1 MSLKLE
7 VIPHTLNFKFDARTS
22 RGAMQQH
29 QVYYFKLYNT
39 RQKEIFGL
47 GECAP
52 LPGLSLEHHPDFRKQ
67 VFRQIE
73 YLNRNIQEVDLPDLK
88 SIIYNSDLKSF
99 PSVVFGLESAWRDL
113 LAGGKRI
120 LFNNAFTQQKNGIP
134 INGLIWMGDKHFMQ
148 EQIKKKLQEGYAC
161 LKLKIGGLDFNT
173 ELEILKAIR
182 KVAGAEHLT
191 IRVDANGAFSP
202 AEALPKLEKLAAFN
216 LHSIEQPIRAGQA
229 AEMQRLC
236 KVTPV
241 PIALDEELIGV
252 TGIDQKEILLREIA
266 PAYIILKPTLLGG
279 LQATEEWINI
289 ASQLGIDWWIT
300 SALESNIGLNAISQF
315 TAQYPV
321 TREQGLGTGQLYHN
335 NISSPLSIKQGKLYY
350 EREKKWDLDLFRK

>member
-1 MSLKLE
+1 MSLKLD
-7 VIPHTLNFKFDARTS
+7 IFPHMLNFKFDARTS

-29 QVYYFKLYNT
+29 QVFYFKLYDNP
-39 RQKEIFGL
+39 QKEIFGL

-52 LPGLSLEHHPDFRKQ
+52 LPGLSVEHHPDFEKHLVQR
-67 VFRQIE
+67 IE
-73 YLNRNIQEVDLPDLK
+73 YLNQEIQQLALPDLK
-88 SIIYNSDLKSF
+88 SIVYNSALKIF
-99 PSVVFGLESAWRDL
+99 PSVVFGLETAWLDL
-113 LAGGKRI
+113 LTGGKRI
-120 LFNNAFTQQKNGIP
+120 LFNNAFTRQQAGIP
-134 INGLIWMGDKHFMQ
+134 INGLIWMGDKQFMQ
-148 EQIKKKLQEGYAC
+148 EQIKKKLQEGYGC

-202 AEALPKLEKLAAFN
+202 TEALQKLDQLAAFN
-216 LHSIEQPIRAGQA
+216 LHSIEQPIRSGQA

-252 TGIDQKEILLREIA
+252 TGIAQKEILLREIA

-289 ASQLGIDWWIT
+289 AGQLGIDWWIT

-315 TAQYPV
+315 TAQYLV

-335 NISSPLSIKQGKLYY
+335 NIYSPLSIKQGKLYY
-350 EREKKWDLDLFRK
+350 EAEKEWQLDLFK